1 MQARWAVCVG
11 RNIERDGR
19 YRISG
24 GRPTI
29 GISGGRPT
37 IGISGGRPTIGI
49 SDGRPTSEIPG

>member
-37 IGISGGRPTIGI
+37 IGISGGRPT
-49 SDGRPTSEIPG
+49 SEIPG